1 MNKELKKAQD
11 KARKQAIRDSLKE
24 HGLKAVYLF
33 IKESDYDK
41 VMAYKQDN
49 PDKLK
54 RGKK

>member
-11 KARKQAIRDSLKE
+11 KTRKQAIRDSLKE

-33 IKESDYDK
+33 IKESDYEA
-41 VMAYKQDN
+41 VMAYKQEN